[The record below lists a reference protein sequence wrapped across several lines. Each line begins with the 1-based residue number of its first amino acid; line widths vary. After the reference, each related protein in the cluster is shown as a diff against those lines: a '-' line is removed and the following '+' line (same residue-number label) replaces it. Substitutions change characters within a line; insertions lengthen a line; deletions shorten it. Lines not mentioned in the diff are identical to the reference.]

1 MVQVTTGSVDP
12 FETSTVANQSF
23 YNLQIGKYL
32 FDDFM
37 LVLTTG
43 VNNEQQSAGFRY
55 DINQNFQAEAWLNNE
70 DNYYI
75 GGNWQYRF

>member
-1 MVQVTTGSVDP
+1 
-12 FETSTVANQSF
+12 
-23 YNLQIGKYL
+23 
-32 FDDFM
+32 M